1 MNTAPESMRYTSEV
15 NRIYL
20 RGRLA
25 AEPVIRTLPSGD
37 ELCLFRLT
45 VDRPAEDRGRVD
57 SLECTTLRRRVRKT
71 VARAAPGQELE
82 VSGSLR
88 RRFWRGAGGLASRYE
103 VSVAGARLTQIC
115 RSPAPARG
123 PARRRS
129 GA

>member
-1 MNTAPESMRYTSEV
+1 MGVMSDSMAYPSDV
-15 NRIYL
+15 NRVYL

-25 AEPVIRTLPSGD
+25 AEAVPRTLPSGD

-45 VDRPAEDRGRVD
+45 VDRPDGERVRVD
-57 SLECTTLRRRVRKT
+57 SLDCAAAKARVRQT
-71 VARAAPGQELE
+71 VSRAEPGDELE

-88 RRFWRGAGGLASRYE
+88 RRFWRGAGGLSSRYE
-103 VSVAGARLTQIC
+103 VAVVAARII
-115 RSPAPARG
+115 ARQR